1 MKKLDSTENIL
12 IVNGKAADVHESIR
26 SLRIN
31 DWRFKLMLSNP
42 AEFYLRFGLK
52 HGRGHVVGLDQIDVM
67 ITQETHQLA
76 KVHLLLQEVKA
87 TGVTIDSAI
96 VKRNA
101 KRSEAFAEF
110 VAIIEGALSSLPTT
124 SAEVGELDDVERLM
138 AMTEASGSSDAAT
151 MRLIEIAK
159 RHEEAGNQVE
169 ALLIL
174 APMAAKYCIPAIDA
188 LTRISAEKGD
198 MAGLQSWS
206 TQKAQALQIVSSGK
220 GSPVSGVPRNIL
232 PQLAALGF
240 VATNMNLIGIKNEL
254 GDINA
259 MQNEDYDSGDSDSGF
274 SDSFGDFF

>member
-1 MKKLDSTENIL
+1 MAKIDSLEASL
-12 IVNGKAADVHESIR
+12 LVNGKAKDVFELVA
-26 SLRIN
+26 SLKPS
-31 DWRFKLMLSNP
+31 DWRFQRQQVSQPDLLIKFGFRYRKSHLINLFP
-42 AEFYLRFGLK
+42 IEALIEQQDPYLTK
-52 HGRGHVVGLDQIDVM
+52 IKIQM
-67 ITQETHQLA
+67 QEA
-76 KVHLLLQEVKA
+76 KVLGASQKA
-87 TGVTIDSAI
+87 AAELNAQRRSGFSAL
-96 VKRNA
+96 
-101 KRSEAFAEF
+101 
-110 VAIIEGALSSLPTT
+110 VAIIESSVSILPTP
-124 SAEVGELDDVERLM
+124 SADIGELDDVAKLM
-138 AMTEASGSSDAAT
+138 DMTDASGSSDAAT

-159 RHEEAGNQVE
+159 HHEESGNQVE

-220 GSPVSGVPRNIL
+220 GSPVSGVPRSIL

-254 GDINA
+254 GEISA
-259 MQNEDYDSGDSDSGF
+259 MADEEFDSGDSDSGF